1 MPTLAPAPAILTA
14 AAIALLPSASAS
26 AAEMPVARCSI
37 HQLRVH
43 AEGSGI
49 AAGSELSEFAFV
61 NRGARA
67 CRLFGYPRLTM
78 LGRAGRA
85 LKTSDRNAPPG
96 FDGVREGVVT
106 LGAGAQAWCGVYYA
120 DRTGYGTPTHAC
132 APAPRVTTPS
142 RTPSK
147 PGGAFRSLVL
157 SARPARPSIVRRG
170 YPNSRQA
177 RAPRLT
183 NANSESSLPAAM
195 PDPSA

>member
-106 LGAGAQAWCGVYYA
+106 LGAGAQAWFGVYYA
-120 DRTGYGTPTHAC
+120 DRTGYGTLTCPTAT
-132 APAPRVTTPS
+132 RLRFTPPQLKGTITLAGKGA
-142 RTPSK
+142 RITPY
-147 PGGAFRSLVL
+147 GGSVEHLQCGDVML
-157 SARPARPSIVRRG
+157 TPVSAKRLLPAR
-170 YPNSRQA
+170 SR
-177 RAPRLT
+177 
-183 NANSESSLPAAM
+183 
-195 PDPSA
+195 